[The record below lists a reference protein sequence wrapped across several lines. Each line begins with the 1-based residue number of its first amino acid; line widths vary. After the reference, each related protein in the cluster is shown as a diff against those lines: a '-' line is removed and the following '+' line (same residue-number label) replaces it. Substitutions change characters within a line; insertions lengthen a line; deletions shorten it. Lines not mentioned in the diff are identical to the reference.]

1 MTTTLASAITDTTTN
16 SGITLT
22 DGSSFLTTNSNSPQV
37 ALVGSELIRYSTIS
51 SNVLGQVSPQ
61 ATSMNPQWVQRG
73 AYGSTAATH
82 SAGATVRNLT
92 NPTDWYYFTVDTNT
106 ATVGGIRGGGHSVS
120 AGPVTITP

>member
-1 MTTTLASAITDTTTN
+1 M
-16 SGITLT
+16 
-22 DGSSFLTTNSNSPQV
+22 Q
-37 ALVGSELIRYSTIS
+37 GSELIRYSTIS
-51 SNVLGQVSPQ
+51 SNVLGEVSPQ

-73 AYGSTAATH
+73 AYESTAATH